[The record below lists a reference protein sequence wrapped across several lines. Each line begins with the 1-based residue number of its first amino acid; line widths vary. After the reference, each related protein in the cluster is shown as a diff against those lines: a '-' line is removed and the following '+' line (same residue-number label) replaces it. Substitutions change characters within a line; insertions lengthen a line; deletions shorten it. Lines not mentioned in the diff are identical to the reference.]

1 MNPIN
6 KLPKIQGTKF
16 PDTIVGLAVNDTIF
30 VDGTNNTTYSVDD
43 DVSTEE
49 VPAPAIST
57 TTHLKS
63 GALSQMDLGG
73 ASNG

>member
-6 KLPKIQGTKF
+6 KLPKVQGTKF

-30 VDGTNNTTYSVDD
+30 VGCTNNTLYAVDD
-43 DVSTEE
+43 DVATEE
-49 VPAPAIST
+49 VPALVIPT
-57 TTHLKS
+57 TAHTKS
-63 GALSQMDLGG
+63 GALCQVNLGG